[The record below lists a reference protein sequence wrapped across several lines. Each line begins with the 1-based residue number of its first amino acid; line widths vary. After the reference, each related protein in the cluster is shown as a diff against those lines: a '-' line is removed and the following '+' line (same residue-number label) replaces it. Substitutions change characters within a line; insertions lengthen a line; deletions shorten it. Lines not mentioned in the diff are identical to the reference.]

1 MKLFPHQVTALKE
14 TEGRNK
20 VAYYLDMGLGNMALG
35 GGTFTA
41 QNKVLPGAYI
51 NFISLAAASAT
62 LSDRGIAAIGI
73 ESDWGETGKVF
84 TVTSADFQKYSQKI
98 FGYSYENEKLKGLR
112 DLFSNIHTLHV
123 YRLNGNGVKAANAFA
138 TAKYSGTRGN
148 DIKIVIQKN
157 VDEHTKFDV
166 QTVLGTSIVD
176 IQTVATVNEL
186 KSNDYIEFKSDAV
199 LAVTAATPLTGGT
212 NSNVDGSAHQ
222 DFLDKLEK
230 FSFNALGCTATEDT
244 IKGLYI
250 NYCKRLRDE
259 MGKKFQ
265 VIIYNKPADYEGVVN
280 VKNAVTDGNEGD
292 LVFWVTGIIAG
303 TPVNKSA
310 LNKIYSGEFEVNV
323 DFTQSQLESA
333 IKSGEFTLHQVGDEV
348 RVLMDINSLITTSS
362 TKGDVFKDNQTIR
375 VIDQIANDIAVLF
388 NTKYLGVVPNDAA
401 GRISLWSDVVQHHN
415 NLQAIRAI
423 ENFADTDVIVAQGE
437 TKKAVIVTDLVT
449 VVNTMEKLYMTMTI
463 K

>member
-1 MKLFPHQVTALKE
+1 
-14 TEGRNK
+14 
-20 VAYYLDMGLGNMALG
+20 MALG

-73 ESDWGETGKVF
+73 ESDWGETGKIF

-112 DLFSNIHTLHV
+112 DLYSNIHTLHV
-123 YRLNGNGVKAANAFA
+123 YRLNSNGVKATNDFA
-138 TAKYSGTRGN
+138 TAKYAGIRGN
-148 DIKIVIQKN
+148 DIKIMIQKN
-157 VDEHTKFDV
+157 VDESTKFDV
-166 QTVLGTSIVD
+166 QTIFGTVVVD
-176 IQTVATVNEL
+176 VQTVKTATEL
-186 KSNDYIEFKSDAV
+186 KSNDYVDFKSEAV
-199 LAVTAATPLTGGT
+199 LAPTASTPLTSGT
-212 NSNVDGSAHQ
+212 NGTVDGSAHQ

-230 FSFNALGCTATEDT
+230 YSFNALGCISTEDS
-244 IKGLYI
+244 IKSLYV

-265 VIIYNKPADYEGVVN
+265 VIIYDKAADYEGVVN
-280 VKNAVTDGNEGD
+280 VKNAVTDGTTEAD
-292 LVFWVTGIIAG
+292 LVYWVTGIIAG

-310 LNKIYSGEFEVNV
+310 LNKIYDGEFAVNV
-323 DFTQSQLESA
+323 EYTQSQLEAA
-333 IKSGEFTLHQVGDEV
+333 IKTGEFILHKVGDEV
-348 RVLMDINSLITTSS
+348 RVLKDINSLITTSD

-388 NTKYLGVVPNDAA
+388 NTKYLGAVPNNVA
-401 GRISLWSDVVQHHN
+401 GRISLWSDIVQHHN
-415 NLQAIRAI
+415 NFQVIGAI
-423 ENFADTDVIVAQGE
+423 ENFVDTDVIVNQGE
-437 TKKAVIVTDLVT
+437 TKKTVVVTDAVT
-449 VVNTMEKLYMTMTI
+449 VVNTMEKLYMTVTI